1 MRILCNH
8 SLFLHSVV
16 FCTHSLRAY
25 IVTCLWFAYVEG
37 FKGFQQKFSPLVVK
51 RSFTLIP
58 GKNGTKWYHFL
69 LAPFY
74 SMGLMHA
81 TKKRM
86 IVSWSVTTGVAVI
99 VAAVKKLPYPYRNI
113 VDAGVVA
120 GLSWGSI
127 SIILL
132 YLKSWI
138 TGTPPAMDASL
149 PETK

>member
-1 MRILCNH
+1 
-8 SLFLHSVV
+8 
-16 FCTHSLRAY
+16 
-25 IVTCLWFAYVEG
+25 VEG

-58 GKNGTKWYHFL
+58 GKNGTQWYHFL

-81 TKKRM
+81 TKKRL

-113 VDAGVVA
+113 IDAGVIA
-120 GLSWGSI
+120 GLSWGSL

-132 YLKSWI
+132 YVRSWV
-138 TGTPPAMDASL
+138 TGTPPAIDAAL
-149 PETK
+149 PEAKQ